1 MVDAALHAGRQE
13 CGRHGRFQGACAFTI
28 HGEGRHG
35 PTGEDA
41 ETGMGHYGRI
51 TDLADLPIESVV
63 TERLHAARERRVAQ
77 ATEWIAEGKK
87 RNWKYEIC

>member
-1 MVDAALHAGRQE
+1 
-13 CGRHGRFQGACAFTI
+13 
-28 HGEGRHG
+28 
-35 PTGEDA
+35 
-41 ETGMGHYGRI
+41 MGHYGRI